1 MSDFKLVNIPDAN
14 LEDIASEI
22 TIPVISGSSSNNFQ
36 TFNAQTSVGTTQ
48 LQYNIP
54 LRHVKTSA
62 GRHHG
67 DKYISLLRTVT
78 QFFPKGKMMFGM
90 WPTPVEKSWSDLQ

>member
-48 LQYNIP
+48 LQYNISIP
-54 LRHVKTSA
+54 SLSTAVSRHFLMQTEICLKINFAA
-62 GRHHG
+62 GPWEPDEILFSYG
-67 DKYISLLRTVT
+67 I
-78 QFFPKGKMMFGM
+78 
-90 WPTPVEKSWSDLQ
+90 